1 MGAAGDGNNETE
13 KKGKSSRVGE
23 RQDQSAWAERKDM
36 LRGSWVAVGREK
48 EFAMNWAAVGPFV
61 VV

>member
-1 MGAAGDGNNETE
+1 M
-13 KKGKSSRVGE
+13 GE

-61 VV
+61 VVWMFEQD